1 MAYVKKSSWSGYSF
15 KRVWTG
21 KREVTTYKYV
31 SKGKTYKTYT
41 RFR

>member
-1 MAYVKKSSWSGYSF
+1 MSYSKKQYSGYSF

-21 KREVTTYKYV
+21 KREVTTYKYY

-41 RFR
+41 RVR